1 MKPQEP
7 IPHNY
12 SMAKLNMI
20 FAISSLVLLFLTFA
34 MVGYDYSR
42 GWKKFQL
49 GFLRLQQD
57 RIQQELQAAKKE
69 VSQAEFKKID
79 EQIRQH
85 ELEIAKQRVAYR
97 EAQRDL
103 NEWEGRHYAADQDFR
118 FAKAVLDAMRY
129 DAEVAA
135 QQHRSDAAA
144 RKKTYEDQAGKLDQ
158 LKLRLED
165 VTRGRDAARA
175 RLDVWVKRIADLEA
189 RKKALNASVEL
200 LNKQL
205 MTVETTNPQFL
216 ALNAPLLDFVSP
228 TLKIDQ
234 VVLSDLFLDLNFLR
248 MPRVDRCMT
257 CHRAIDR
264 PGFES
269 KKEAARLQADLESK
283 LESFQIPVER
293 GDETRARIEQLK
305 RLQSA
310 SRGIPNPY
318 RTHPKLDSFV
328 GSASP
333 HPLGDF
339 GCTSCHRGLD
349 RATDFARAGHAPMS
363 RKQQK
368 RWIRTLRWEQQPFLE
383 TPMHP
388 RVFTEAGCMK
398 CHSSQVK
405 VEQGAAITRGTA
417 MVELYGCYS
426 CHKID
431 NWRFTNLRKSGPDL
445 NGIAEKTTPQW
456 VVRWLEEPHEFRSTT
471 RMPSFFYQRNMVGPA
486 VPPVEREENRKKQN
500 VEINAIVSYL
510 FANSTRRPWTAG
522 GTGDPA
528 RGHKLVQSVGCL
540 GCHLAQETFTGED
553 GQVRKARRDDF
564 PLERN
569 YGFNLT
575 GTGTKSH
582 PAWLFNWLKNPR
594 NYYHEAPMP
603 DLRLTDQEAS
613 DITAYLM
620 TLQKPEFLSRPV
632 EPVDKKT
639 LDDLSRSYL
648 VNTMTVRDADAKI
661 QSMSLND
668 ELVYLG
674 QRSIEKYGCY
684 SCHSIRGFDNLKPI
698 GTELTT
704 EGSKNLHLFDF
715 GFAHEY
721 ETDDG
726 KKEHILHTISSFIY
740 NKTRSPR
747 VFDDHREKPY
757 QDKLKMPNFHLSQK
771 EAEAITSVVLGQT
784 KDRVSA
790 NRLAAQDSRRR
801 VAEEGR
807 KAISQ
812 RNCRAC
818 HVVDGYGRAIAE
830 TIENVDFLPPDLTP
844 EGHRVQS
851 DWLFNF
857 LKDPTI
863 MTLRPWLSVRMPTF
877 HFSDEE
883 ANLLTQS
890 FAAQG
895 NITQF
900 DTTRYANLDNRSVA
914 IGRTVFQMLNCA
926 QCHPAGGAPAKM
938 ADPASLAPNLDYSRV
953 RLRHEWV
960 PEWIRRPNEIIPG
973 TRMPTNF
980 PRDPK
985 TGGFTSPLILAIDSP
1000 QFASARTAL
1009 LPQFGSE
1016 EAMRAA
1022 MSDAVAVSNYL
1033 RDYIWSI
1040 GSTEFRLARPAPPLT
1055 PIPQQPSPRPLITAP
1070 LKLSGETVAPG
1081 AAPGR

>member
-7 IPHNY
+7 IPHSY
-12 SMAKLNMI
+12 SMAKLNKI

-49 GFLRLQQD
+49 GFLQLQQD
-57 RIQQELQAAKKE
+57 RIEQELRAAKKDQ
-69 VSQAEFKKID
+69 SQAEFKKID
-79 EQIRQH
+79 DEIRQQ

-97 EAQRDL
+97 DAQRSF

-135 QQHRSDAAA
+135 QQHRKDAAS
-144 RKKTYEDQAGKLDQ
+144 RKKTYEDQAARLDQ
-158 LKLRLED
+158 LKLRLEE
-165 VTRGRDAARA
+165 VTRGRDASRA
-175 RLDVWVKRIADLEA
+175 RLDVWTKSIADLEA
-189 RKKALNASVEL
+189 KKKGLNASVEL

-205 MTVETTNPQFL
+205 LTVETTNPQFL

-248 MPRVDRCMT
+248 MPRVDRCTT

-269 KKEAARLQADLESK
+269 KKEAARLQAELEQK
-283 LESFQIPVER
+283 LDSYQIPAER
-293 GDETRARIEQLK
+293 GEETRARIEQLK
-305 RLQSA
+305 RIQSA

-363 RKQQK
+363 RKQSK
-368 RWIRTLRWEQQPFLE
+368 RWIKTLGWEQQPFLE

-388 RVFTEAGCMK
+388 RAYSEAGCMK

-405 VEQGAAITRGTA
+405 VEEGAAITRGTA

-431 NWRFTNLRKSGPDL
+431 AWRFSNLRKSGPDL

-486 VPPVEREENRKKQN
+486 VPPSEAVENRKKQN
-500 VEINAIVSYL
+500 VEINAIVSFL
-510 FANSTRRPWTAG
+510 FANSTRRPWTG
-522 GTGDPA
+522 GGNGDPA
-528 RGHKLVQSVGCL
+528 RGAQLVNSVGCL
-540 GCHLAQETFTGED
+540 GCHLSQETVSGED
-553 GQVRKARRDDF
+553 GKIRKAKRDDF

-569 YGFNLT
+569 YGFNLA
-575 GTGTKSH
+575 GTGTKNH
-582 PAWLFNWLKNPR
+582 PAWLFNWLKNPK
-594 NYYHEAPMP
+594 NYYHDAPMP

-620 TLQKPEFLSRPV
+620 TLQKPEFMARPV
-632 EPVDKKT
+632 APVDKKT
-639 LDDLSRSYL
+639 LDDLARSYL
-648 VNTMTVRDADAKI
+648 VNTLSVRDADARI

-684 SCHSIRGFDNLKPI
+684 SCHSIKGFETLKPI
-698 GTELTT
+698 GTELTI

-715 GFAHEY
+715 GFAHDY
-721 ETDDG
+721 EAHDG
-726 KKEHILHTISSFIY
+726 KKEHILHTISSWIY
-740 NKTRSPR
+740 SKTRSPR

-757 QDKLKMPNFHLSQK
+757 QDKLKMPNFYLSQQ
-771 EAEAITSVVLGQT
+771 EAEAITSVVLGLT
-784 KDRVSA
+784 KDRVST
-790 NRLAAQDSRRR
+790 NRLAAQDARRR

-812 RNCRAC
+812 RNCRGC
-818 HVVDGYGRAIAE
+818 HIVDGYGQAIAQ
-830 TIENVDFLPPDLTP
+830 TIENRDFLPPNLTP
-844 EGHRVQS
+844 EGARVQS

-863 MTLRPWLSVRMPTF
+863 MSLRPWLSVRMPTF
-877 HFSDEE
+877 HFTDEE

-895 NITQF
+895 NVTQF
-900 DTTRYANLDNRSVA
+900 DTSRYVNLDNRSVA

-938 ADPASLAPNLDYSRV
+938 TDAASQAPNLDYSRV

-960 PEWIRRPNEIIPG
+960 SDWIRRPNEIIPG

-980 PRDPK
+980 PRDPA
-985 TGGFTSPLILAIDSP
+985 TGGFTSPMILAIDSP
-1000 QFASARTAL
+1000 QFAAARAAL

-1016 EAMRAA
+1016 EAMRG
-1022 MSDAVAVSNYL
+1022 SLGDPVAVSNYL

-1040 GSTEFRLARPAPPLT
+1040 GSTEFRLARPTPSMVPL
-1055 PIPQQPSPRPLITAP
+1055 PAQPSPRPAVTAP
-1070 LKLSGETVAPG
+1070 LTLSGENAVRG